1 MYLTKEEERLLESEN
16 DTIRK
21 CMEILVAEG
30 EANEAERLVEVKSAH
45 ISGVSYD
52 NIGEAGL
59 EWLESLDAKLK
70 VPATLNPAGMDVERW
85 REMGIDEEFYEKQMR
100 VLRVFERLGVR
111 MTLTCTPYY
120 LLRPEFGDHLAWA
133 ESSAIVYANSIIG
146 ARTERESGPSAI
158 AAAIIGKIPYYGV
171 HIKENRAPTIFVR
184 LKGDLAAAGYK
195 AGREL
200 RDQIPYFVFD
210 RSVTEEELKLL
221 GAALAATGNTVMFH
235 AENYTP
241 EWKDFEK
248 PAEKIEVDDRLERA
262 CEPDLITIGC
272 PHASVRELE
281 TILKLMGGRKAKK
294 EFWVFTARDVAR
306 KAEKI
311 VQKLEELGVK
321 VFSDTCM
328 VVSPATSKFRC
339 IMVNSGKALY
349 YLPNK
354 RDVDVAFGDLR
365 KCVETAVS

>member
-1 MYLTKEEERLLESEN
+1 MHLTKEEERLLESEN

-21 CMEILVAEG
+21 CMKILVAEG
-30 EANEAERLVEVKSAH
+30 EANEAERLIEVKSAH

-59 EWLESLDAKLK
+59 EWLESLDAELK

-85 REMGIDEEFYEKQMR
+85 REMGIEDDFYEKQMR
-100 VLRVFERLGVR
+100 VLKVFERLGVK
-111 MTLTCTPYY
+111 MILTCTPYY
-120 LLRPEFGDHLAWA
+120 LLKPSFGDHLAWA
-133 ESSAIVYANSIIG
+133 ESSAIVYANSVIG

-158 AAAIIGKIPYYGV
+158 AAAIIGKIPCYGV
-171 HIKENRAPTIFVR
+171 HIKENRAPTILVK

-200 RDQIPYFVFD
+200 RDHIPYFVFE

-241 EWKDFEK
+241 EWRDFEK
-248 PAEKIEVDDRLERA
+248 PSEKVEIDDRLEMA

-272 PHASVRELE
+272 PHASLRELE
-281 TILKLMGGRKAKK
+281 MILKLMNGRKAKR
-294 EFWVFTARDVAR
+294 EFWVFAARDVVRSAS
-306 KAEKI
+306 EI
-311 VQKLEELGVK
+311 VQRLEELGVK

-328 VVSPATSKFRC
+328 VVSPATSRFRC
-339 IMVNSGKALY
+339 VMVNSGKALH

-354 RDVDVAFGDLR
+354 RKVEVTFGDLK

>member
-1 MYLTKEEERLLESEN
+1 MHLTKEEERLLESEN

-21 CMEILVAEG
+21 CMEILIAEG
-30 EANEAERLVEVKSAH
+30 EANEAERLIEVKSAH

-59 EWLESLDAKLK
+59 EWLESLDAELK
-70 VPATLNPAGMDVERW
+70 IPATLNPAGMDLTRW

-100 VLRVFERLGVR
+100 ILRVFERLGVE

-120 LLRPEFGDHLAWA
+120 LLRPSLGDHLAWA
-133 ESSAIVYANSIIG
+133 ESSAIVYANSIVG
-146 ARTERESGPSAI
+146 ARTNRESGPSAI
-158 AAAIIGKIPYYGV
+158 AAAIIGKIPYYGM
-171 HIKENRAPTIFVR
+171 HIKDNRAPTVLVK
-184 LKGDLAAAGYK
+184 LKGDLAAAGYN
-195 AGREL
+195 AGKEL

-235 AENYTP
+235 AESYTP

-248 PAEKIEVDDRLERA
+248 PTEKVEIDDKTEMA

-272 PHASVRELE
+272 PHTSVRELE
-281 TILKLMGGRKAKK
+281 MILKLMDGRKTRR
-294 EFWVFTARDVAR
+294 EFWVFTAREVAR
-306 KAEKI
+306 NAYEI

-339 IMVNSGKALY
+339 VMVNSGKALH
-349 YLPNK
+349 YLPKNRK
-354 RDVDVAFGDLR
+354 VEVAFGDLK